1 MVRDTHTLRRSI
13 LSHLEQTANYT
24 SIPELEELF
33 PSASS
38 SELQSAVNFLKM
50 VKMVEVEEGL
60 IAKTDTDHAT
70 PVAQLYNRL
79 KVGKTYDRKAITV
92 EVKNLKLPVSPANA
106 VKQLVQ
112 HGGLNK
118 KSGNSFECLSLPSLL
133 GVTQVEE
140 EVAVGEVEIVS
151 ANRRVV
157 WMALSEEPMTRDD
170 LYDSLIPIYPS
181 LNKTKIGQNLSLL
194 AKQGCI
200 DLDHDTKLAT
210 QLDYVPFEVDLFYH
224 EIKGLK
230 TITFSEANKICSK
243 VGLNS
248 KPSNLLNSLVQFD
261 AIKYTDKTGIFD
273 VLPLP
278 QLEEVDLMELLEEV
292 EEPQSE
298 QGEFV
303 FEEPQVEPTSV
314 EALLTNVKQAKQA
327 YNQLIQEHD
336 LKVKEVH
343 SLRKQIEE
351 LTKKA
356 NELEG
361 EIHSE
366 VNLAKQ
372 KLEQAQTAFKQAI
385 SVEGLIG

>member
-170 LYDSLIPIYPS
+170 LYESLIPIYPS

-200 DLDHDTKLAT
+200 DLEHDTKLAT

-261 AIKYTDKTGIFD
+261 AIKYTDKTGVFD

-278 QLEEVDLMELLEEV
+278 QIEEADLSDFLGVEEVQVEEV
-292 EEPQSE
+292 
-298 QGEFV
+298 
-303 FEEPQVEPTSV
+303 QVEPTPV
-314 EALLTNVKQAKQA
+314 DTLLADVRQAKQA

-366 VNLAKQ
+366 VSLAKQ

>member
-170 LYDSLIPIYPS
+170 LYESLIPIYPS

-194 AKQGCI
+194 AKQGCV

-261 AIKYTDKTGIFD
+261 AIKYTDKTGVFD

-278 QLEEVDLMELLEEV
+278 QIEEADLSDFLGVEEVQVEEV
-292 EEPQSE
+292 
-298 QGEFV
+298 
-303 FEEPQVEPTSV
+303 QVEPTPV
-314 EALLTNVKQAKQA
+314 DTLLADVRQAKQA

-366 VNLAKQ
+366 VSLAKQ